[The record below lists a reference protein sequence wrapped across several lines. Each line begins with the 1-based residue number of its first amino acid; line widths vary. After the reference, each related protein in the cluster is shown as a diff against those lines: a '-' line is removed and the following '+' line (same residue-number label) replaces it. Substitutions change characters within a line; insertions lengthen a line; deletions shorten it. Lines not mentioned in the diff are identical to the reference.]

1 VSGRPILRGI
11 LAVAALALWAGQAA
25 AQPTTA
31 SAQAAAAQ
39 SPAEPAAA
47 AKKPAPPRD
56 PGRPHAF
63 ELTASVLWF
72 APSSLGARDADLTSN
87 NSSGSPYRLFT
98 ASGEFENA
106 AGVEVRTGYR
116 LTKRLAIEGGAT
128 FSRPGVNYTITSDVE
143 STSAFTAPGERMSQL
158 FVDASLVAYLSS
170 RGLAGGRLQPF
181 AEAGA
186 GYLQQVHQQGSALS
200 GYYSTDSGQVFHVG
214 GGARYSLGR
223 TKSGAVTGYGLR
235 FDARYYIRNGG
246 FSFGGGAT
254 GTFVAGGGL
263 VIAF

>member
-1 VSGRPILRGI
+1 VKAQAAGTL
-11 LAVAALALWAGQAA
+11 VAAVLVLWGSQAA
-25 AQPTTA
+25 AQRTPA
-31 SAQAAAAQ
+31 SAETQTAQ
-39 SPAEPAAA
+39 SPAKSAPVS
-47 AKKPAPPRD
+47 KKPAPSRE
-56 PGRPHAF
+56 PGRPHSF

-72 APSSLGARDADLTSN
+72 APSSLGARDANMTSN
-87 NSSGSPYRLFT
+87 TPSGSPYRLFT

-128 FSRPGVNYTITSDVE
+128 FSRPGITYTIANDVE
-143 STSAFTAPGERMSQL
+143 NTGTFTAPGETMSQL

-170 RGLAGGRLQPF
+170 RGLAGGRLRPF
-181 AEAGA
+181 VEAG
-186 GYLQQVHQQGSALS
+186 GGFLRQFHQEGSFLS
-200 GYYSTDSGQVFHVG
+200 GYYATDSGQVYHVG
-214 GGARYSLGR
+214 GGARYSLRR
-223 TKSGAVTGYGLR
+223 TKSGALTGYGLL

-246 FSFGGGAT
+246 FSFDGGAT

>member
-1 VSGRPILRGI
+1 VKPLVGCTI
-11 LAVAALALWAGQAA
+11 VAATLVLSGGRAA
-25 AQPTTA
+25 AQPTPVA
-31 SAQAAAAQ
+31 SAQSSAAQ
-39 SPAEPAAA
+39 APATGAPAS
-47 AKKPAPPRD
+47 KKPAPSRD

-72 APSSLGARDADLTSN
+72 APSSLGARDANLTSN
-87 NSSGSPYRLFT
+87 NPAGSPYRLFT

-106 AGVEVRTGYR
+106 AAVEVRAGYR

-128 FSRPGVNYTITSDVE
+128 FSRPGITYTITNDVE
-143 STSAFTAPGERMSQL
+143 NPTTFTAPGEPMSQL
-158 FVDASLVAYLSS
+158 FVDASLVVYLSS

-181 AEAGA
+181 AGAGA
-186 GYLQQVHQQGSALS
+186 GLLRQYHQQGSALS
-200 GYYSTDSGQVFHVG
+200 GYYATDSGQVYHVG
-214 GGARYSLGR
+214 GGARYALRR
-223 TKSGAVTGYGLR
+223 TKSGPVTGYGLR

-246 FSFGGGAT
+246 FSFDGGTT